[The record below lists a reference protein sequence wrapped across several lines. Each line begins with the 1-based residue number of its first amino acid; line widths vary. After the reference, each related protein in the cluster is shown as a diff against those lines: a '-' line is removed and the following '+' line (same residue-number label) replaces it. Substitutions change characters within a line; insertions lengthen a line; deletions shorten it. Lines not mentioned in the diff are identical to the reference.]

1 VTRSTV
7 PAAALAA
14 LATALFASPAA
25 AVITLTSSPGAPD
38 PGIPLGYTTV
48 VTFDTAPAT
57 GIVNTIFG
65 NVVTAAGNVSGQRA
79 GPAGTPSG
87 GIYQSVG
94 TFSPNTSSST
104 FDFTNYLG
112 PDRYL
117 TGFSL
122 YWGSVDPANR
132 VEFYND
138 SNILVQFFLG
148 TNLPAS
154 TGNQILS
161 QTNRRVTF
169 NIDGMDRITK
179 VRMLSTTNAFEY
191 DTLAVTDG
199 PMPEPGSWV
208 LMITGFGFI
217 GAAMR
222 RRAQQAA
229 GA

>member
-1 VTRSTV
+1 MTRLTV

-14 LATALFASPAA
+14 LATALLASPAA
-25 AVITLTSSPGAPD
+25 AVITLSSSPGAPD
-38 PGIPLGYTTV
+38 PPIPPGYTTV
-48 VTFDTAPAT
+48 VTFDTASAV
-57 GIVNTIFG
+57 GILNTTVG
-65 NVVTAAGNVSGQRA
+65 NVVTSAANVSGQRA
-79 GPAGTPSG
+79 APAGTASG
-87 GIYQSVG
+87 GVYQSVG
-94 TFSPNTSSST
+94 LPNTSSST

-122 YWGSVDPANR
+122 YWGSVDPTNR
-132 VEFYND
+132 IEFFND
-138 SNILVQFFLG
+138 SNVLVQFFLG

-169 NIDGMDRITK
+169 NIDGMDRVTK
-179 VRMLSTTNAFEY
+179 VRLSSNQNAFEY
-191 DTLAVTDG
+191 DTFAVTDG

>member
-1 VTRSTV
+1 V
-7 PAAALAA
+7 
-14 LATALFASPAA
+14 LATALFAGPAA
-25 AVITLTSSPGAPD
+25 AIITLSSSPGAPD
-38 PGIPLGYTTV
+38 PPIPPGYTTV
-48 VTFDTAPAT
+48 VTFDTASAA
-57 GIVNTIFG
+57 GILNTTVG

-94 TFSPNTSSST
+94 AFSPNGSSST

-112 PDRYL
+112 QDRYL
-117 TGFSL
+117 TGYSL
-122 YWGSVDPANR
+122 YWGSVDPSNR
-132 VEFYND
+132 IEFFND
-138 SNILVQFFLG
+138 SNVLVQFFLG
-148 TNLPAS
+148 TDLPAA

-179 VRMLSTTNAFEY
+179 VRFRDTANAFEY
-191 DTLAVTDG
+191 DTFAVTDG

-229 GA
+229 RA